1 VASQPSMLSPSSPE
15 HDLGVVGILV
25 QKAHVRPH
33 RTTQTS
39 ASNDRLPN
47 QTEVAPSLSNG
58 RSVGS
63 FAEQWQLH

>member
-1 VASQPSMLSPSSPE
+1 MLSPSSPE
-15 HDLGVVGILV
+15 HDLGVVGILVLGVVGILV

-47 QTEVAPSLSNG
+47 RTRWHL
-58 RSVGS
+58 R
-63 FAEQWQLH
+63 